1 MSDKITIEE
10 EYLVQET
17 DLRLYKYFT
26 SRGIE
31 YTACTP
37 GNTKQNFFDLDQ
49 HCADLVSCVSFWH
62 PLLLEFKIHADDKL
76 PSFKPVQHAGLQ
88 VLNDFGIPVQYC
100 FNKNP
105 IPAECSDD
113 VFLDNLLVCAAK
125 PLPGKKPHL
134 THGSLFE
141 MINQV
146 GTGAPP
152 SLTPFAICDSGLFP
166 KQRISQLN
174 TARLLVMSLEKVSS
188 LTVEQG
194 SMLINALLSDKKWAK
209 NKNVVRLQQ
218 DLNSLRQ
225 ESVDLVNS
233 LSAVGWKLEA
243 LSSDTTLDADSSSDG
258 LVSEDKPRTPG
269 SRLGRDW

>member
-1 MSDKITIEE
+1 MTDSRTIEE

-17 DLRLYKYFT
+17 DLRLYKYFA

-37 GNTKQNFFDLDQ
+37 SNTKQNFFDLDQ
-49 HCADLVSCVSFWH
+49 HCADLVSCVSNWH
-62 PLLLEFKIHADDKL
+62 PLLLEFKIHADDRL

-105 IPAECSDD
+105 IPGHCPDD

-152 SLTPFAICDSGLFP
+152 SLTPFAICDSSLFP

-174 TARLLVMSLEKVSS
+174 TARLLVMSLEKVKS

-194 SMLINALLSDKKWAK
+194 SILINALLSDKKWAK

-218 DLNSLRQ
+218 DLNGLRQ
-225 ESVDLVNS
+225 ESLNLVSS
-233 LSAVGWKLEA
+233 LSAVGWKLET
-243 LSSDTTLDADSSSDG
+243 LTSSTTLDAAR
-258 LVSEDKPRTPG
+258 LEDEPLKDDPPRPRG
-269 SRLGRDW
+269 PQLGRDW